1 MGIELLSLK
10 QEEIMKLRNI
20 YIVFALVLCLFS
32 CAKDNGNYNYIDVP
46 KIEIKDETKEGTL
59 FVQQGVS
66 LKLNPEV
73 NLNGNKDEIA
83 YEWFVYLNS
92 ASASYVQD
100 STKIA
105 NTKNLDYVIDPKL
118 FTIGET
124 YKLTYKVTNKAT
136 GISSFYFYQLSI
148 SDLFTQGWMFLED
161 KAGKADL
168 SMILNNGTIYHDI
181 YSFRNS
187 ESPIVNPKSFTISTA
202 SISDDVGPS
211 GKKYYIAGEHDGVE
225 IDGTTMKKRFDYNF
239 LFFAPPTEIKP
250 QYMAWGGSSGN
261 NVGII
266 VNAGHVHINMVGGF
280 PGAKKFGAQL
290 RAPEHGY
297 DYELAPQ
304 HISGNTYTDT
314 YNVVMYD
321 KRNKRFYGVTTSAL
335 NKFDDANQTASIFD
349 MNNVGLDL
357 IKLDSS
363 NITEIRNAIMKDN
376 NGKGY
381 LLQFRTLR
389 NASNPS
395 ITIGKQEI
403 SAPGIAS
410 AADVTCSTLSPHLF
424 YANASKLIRYEVT
437 SNSYNEEYSF
447 PANETVTKIKF
458 QKHGYG
464 NAVPRLIVTTWNGTE
479 GKVYYF
485 KISQNGSVEGLDKTF
500 TGFGKIIDLA
510 FKF

>member
-1 MGIELLSLK
+1 
-10 QEEIMKLRNI
+10 MKINI
-20 YIVFALVLCLFS
+20 SNLFLAFALGLIMFS
-32 CAKDNGNYNYIDVP
+32 CAKDNGNYNYTDIP
-46 KIEIKDETKEGTL
+46 KIGINDESTTGTL
-59 FVQQGVS
+59 FVQQGVA

-73 NLNGNKDEIA
+73 QLNGNKDDLS

-105 NTKNLDYVIDPKL
+105 TSKNLDYVIDPKI
-118 FTIGET
+118 FTIGEN

-136 GISSFYFYQLSI
+136 GISSFYFYQISI

-161 KAGKADL
+161 KSGKADL
-168 SMILNNGTIYHDI
+168 SMILNNGTVYHDI

-187 ESPIVNPKSFTISTA
+187 ESPLYKPKAFSISNA

-211 GKKYYIAGEHDGVE
+211 GKKYYIVADKDAVE
-225 IDGTTMKKRFDYNF
+225 LDGTTMKKRFDYNY
-239 LFFAPPTEIKP
+239 LFFAPPTVINP

-266 VNAGHVHINMVGGF
+266 VNEGHVHINMVGGF

-290 RAPEHGY
+290 RAPQHGY

-314 YNVVMYD
+314 YNVIMFD
-321 KRNKRFYGVTTSAL
+321 ARNQRFYGVTTSAL
-335 NKFDDANQTASIFD
+335 NSFDDANQTSSIFD
-349 MNNVGLDL
+349 MNNIGLDL

-363 NITEIRNAIMKDN
+363 NIIEIRNAVMKDN
-376 NGKGY
+376 DGKGY
-381 LLQFRTLR
+381 LLQFRTHR
-389 NASNPS
+389 NANNPS

-403 SAPGIAS
+403 NAPGISS
-410 AADVTCSTLSPHLF
+410 ALDVSSSTLSPHLF
-424 YANASKLIRYEVT
+424 YANNTQLIRYEVT
-437 SNSYNEEYSF
+437 SNAYTSEYTF

-479 GKVYYF
+479 GKVYFF
-485 KISQNGSVEGLDKTF
+485 KITQSGSVEGLDKTF

-510 FKF
+510 YKY